1 MTKPL
6 TEKDQLITQLTGIY
20 DQLEELDMAL
30 EVSFSD
36 LRMDLDREQQ
46 EKIADMN
53 QKMVHLEKI
62 IDSIS
67 LGAEKLNVRAVNLP
81 YRKSIPI

>member
-1 MTKPL
+1 MTRPL
-6 TEKDQLITQLTGIY
+6 TEKDQLITQLTRIY

-36 LRMDLDREQQ
+36 LGMDLDREQQ